1 MQSLGKISSR
11 LQLWLFLSSTNSGE
25 FWELACYYGRLWI
38 PSRNVLTAS
47 GHVWTCGHT
56 DRLEPPQVGIEKSCL
71 QPPERFNNRKI
82 VMVAS
87 GARHLLRHL
96 FLAADLALDEDGILW
111 TWGDNINTMNKNI
124 SMMIAR
130 DLTTAGTYFMRRV
143 TFEWFQVFLF
153 LHFVSGVSCRAQDA
167 MLGL

>member
-1 MQSLGKISSR
+1 M
-11 LQLWLFLSSTNSGE
+11 
-25 FWELACYYGRLWI
+25 
-38 PSRNVLTAS
+38 LTAS

-111 TWGDNINTMNKNI
+111 TWGDNINTEQKYLDDDCEGFDDGWHI
-124 SMMIAR
+124 FHASRHI
-130 DLTTAGTYFMRRV
+130 
-143 TFEWFQVFLF
+143 
-153 LHFVSGVSCRAQDA
+153 
-167 MLGL
+167 